1 MEYTV
6 MIQVETDRKGATH
19 RKCHI
24 TLPYE
29 SVVDAGL
36 TGSRKDRTA
45 DVAYDAAT
53 KTFTITKVR

>member
-24 TLPYE
+24 TLPYDC
-29 SVVDAGL
+29 VVDAGL

-45 DVAYDAAT
+45 NVEYDVTT
-53 KTFTITKVR
+53 KTFTIAKA

>member
-6 MIQVETDRKGATH
+6 MIQVETDKAGATH

-29 SVVDAGL
+29 CVVDAGL
-36 TGSRKDRTA
+36 TGSKKDRTA
-45 DVAYDAAT
+45 EVTYDEVT
-53 KTFTITKVR
+53 KTFTITKAR